1 MSTRELSLAISPPTN
16 HFLRLVE
23 KAAID
28 CRDETI
34 SAKQK
39 PVTKLNSTNSC
50 EDVQKEFKRSYQNKV
65 GSKYKS
71 AR

>member
-1 MSTRELSLAISPPTN
+1 MSLAISPPTN

-23 KAAID
+23 KAAVD
-28 CRDETI
+28 CRDQTI
-34 SAKQK
+34 SAKEK

-65 GSKYKS
+65 GPKY
-71 AR
+71 RWQY